1 MIQEVCPHSVSQNW
15 NGDASCNKKRDAA
28 FQQKETPHCDV
39 STIIYDAIGG
49 LPNVV
54 LRSEE
59 LCALLNT
66 LELLAALRIA
76 L

>member
-1 MIQEVCPHSVSQNW
+1 MHPTIKKETSQ
-15 NGDASCNKKRDAA
+15 CK
-28 FQQKETPHCDV
+28 KETPHCDV

-66 LELLAALRIA
+66 FELRAALRIA